1 MWIQRL
7 IWFLGR
13 MIFYMLILPL
23 AIGSVYTLANDEWL
37 AALIFTVLFFLVLYH
52 GLIRIRIRPHSVVVR
67 NDKVVFFVP
76 EKTISNRFEFVS
88 RKQKIVELPSYALLD
103 RPFTVEIFSSD
114 NGSAVNA
121 CRLSLKLG
129 YIMELTGWQ
138 RAYDGYI
145 RYQDQLPLAVKRQ
158 LYKSA
163 TQIVRLP
170 PAPGK
175 ENTQEFLEPIVAELN
190 LGLENLGLVIEET
203 TCTFEAG
210 PTLARILADEQKNV
224 ELATISAEME

>member
-23 AIGSVYTLANDEWL
+23 AVGTVYTLATDQWL
-37 AALIFTVLFFLVLYH
+37 GALIFMVLFFIVLYN
-52 GLIRIRIRPHSVVVR
+52 GLIRVRIRAHSVVVR
-67 NDKVVFFVP
+67 NDKVVFFIP
-76 EKTISNRFEFVS
+76 EKTVRNRFDFVS
-88 RKQKIVELPSYALLD
+88 RKQSIVELPSYALLD
-103 RPFTVEIFSSD
+103 RPFAIEIFFAGHD
-114 NGSAVNA
+114 CRVQV

-163 TQIVRLP
+163 ANIVP
-170 PAPGK
+170 SSAAPGN
-175 ENTQEFLEPIVAELN
+175 ENLDDFLKPILSELN
-190 LGLENLGLVIEET
+190 LGLANLGLQIEEN

-210 PTLARILADEQKNV
+210 PTIARILADEQKNV
-224 ELATISAEME
+224 ELASISAEIE